1 MFGSMRY
8 LLLLSLILVSPSA
21 LTDTIYQSTAPDG
34 SITFSDN
41 PTDGA
46 KEIKLKPITTYS
58 AKEAAGKSKA
68 SSASATTSADPQAT
82 DAPPSNYKKFTITSP
97 ANDTTLQTGDAGNT
111 TIQTTIEPTL
121 SVKNGH
127 RLSLLIDGTQ
137 LDYVTSSSNISINN
151 LDRGT
156 HSIRAVIVNKS
167 GDIVQLSSNSITLHV
182 QRASIFAPSNP
193 LNPRR

>member
-1 MFGSMRY
+1 MRY
-8 LLLLSLILVSPSA
+8 LLLFSLILASHSVFA
-21 LTDTIYQSTAPDG
+21 GAIYKSTAPDG

-46 KEIKLKPITTYS
+46 KEITLKPITTFS

-68 SSASATTSADPQAT
+68 TSTPATTSADPQAADT
-82 DAPPSNYKKFTITSP
+82 PPGNYKKFTITSP

-111 TIQTTIEPTL
+111 TIQTTVEPAL
-121 SVKNGH
+121 NVKNGH
-127 RLSLLIDGTQ
+127 RLSVLVDGTQ
-137 LDYVTSSSNISINN
+137 LDRVTSSSSISINN

-182 QRASIFAPSNP
+182 QRATIFGPSNP
-193 LNPRR
+193 RNPRR